1 MAITNAQIIE
11 TEKMLRGIKCEIH
24 TFEKWKALGFSVK
37 KGEKSDI
44 KFAIWKY
51 SDGKKKDKETGEETE
66 GKAHCFMK
74 MSAFFTESQVEPLKE
89 KAVKAGA

>member
-1 MAITNAQIIE
+1 MAMTNVQIIE
-11 TEKMLRGIKCEIH
+11 TEKMLRGIKEEIH
-24 TFEKWKALGFSVK
+24 TFERWKALGYSVK
-37 KGEKSDI
+37 KGAKSEI

-51 SDGKKKDKETGEETE
+51 TDGKKKDKETGEETE